1 MLDQKEIYDFD
12 CNPVEHIWT
21 QHDVTFTFFSAKSSA
36 LDMINYFVKYKS
48 NISDPDPPP
57 HMFNF
62 LKFIEENLDT
72 YED

>member
-1 MLDQKEIYDFD
+1 
-12 CNPVEHIWT
+12 
-21 QHDVTFTFFSAKSSA
+21 
-36 LDMINYFVKYKS
+36 MINYFVKYKS